1 MSGRRIVTEWFRVP
15 AVWPLL
21 AARLAGVDGP
31 VTVWSGAC
39 GTGEEAYSA
48 AILLEQHGLPGE
60 VYATDIDAPNLAT
73 AEAGVYERAAI
84 EREVT
89 EGRLTAEQ
97 VARYFEP
104 RGRHHLRV
112 RRAVRERVE
121 FGTLRLGEDAAPECH
136 AALLRNV
143 WRHLTPEAQQLG
155 VDDVWDA
162 LDRRGVLLLGGG
174 DLMAAGPGGGLVPA
188 EPVGLRVRF
197 RPTVFHSLVWR
208 PWGRRR

>member
-1 MSGRRIVTEWFRVP
+1 MKGRRIVTEWFRVP

-21 AARLAGVDGP
+21 AARLDRVGGP

-48 AILLEQHGLPGE
+48 AILLEEQGIDGE
-60 VYATDIDAPNLAT
+60 VYATDVDAPNLAT
-73 AEAGVYERAAI
+73 ARAGVYDRAALD
-84 EREVT
+84 REVA
-89 EGRLTAEQ
+89 EGRLTAAQ

-112 RRAVRERVE
+112 RRSVRDRVE
-121 FGTLRLGEDAAPECH
+121 FGMLRLGADPAPECH

-143 WRHLTPEAQQLG
+143 WRHLSLEAQRIG

-162 LDRRGVLLLGGG
+162 LDPCGVLLLGGG
-174 DLMAAGPGGGLVPA
+174 DLVRVGDGGGVVPT
-188 EPVGLRVRF
+188 EPRGLSVRF
-197 RPTVFHSLVWR
+197 REAEHSLIWR
-208 PWGRRR
+208 PWRRR

>member
-1 MSGRRIVTEWFRVP
+1 MKGRRIVTEWFRVP

-21 AARLAGVDGP
+21 ARRLADAGGP

-48 AILLEQHGLPGE
+48 AILLEERGLPGE
-60 VYATDIDAPNLAT
+60 VYATDVDEPNLAT
-73 AEAGVYERAAI
+73 ARAGVYRRTAI
-84 EREVT
+84 EQDVA

-112 RRAVRERVE
+112 RRTVRDRVE
-121 FGTLRLGEDAAPECH
+121 FGTLRLGEDPAPECH

-143 WRHLTPEAQQLG
+143 WRHLTPEAQRTA

-174 DLMAAGPGGGLVPA
+174 DLMRVDEDGRLVPT
-188 EPVGLRVRF
+188 EPRGLSVRF
-197 RPTVFHSLVWR
+197 RPTAHSLIWR
-208 PWGRRR
+208 PWLTYR